1 MTIQLWIVAE
11 ESETGETTMAME
23 DILKALM
30 QSSAPQQQPANSGDA
45 MSQALGGLLGGSQQ
59 SGGGGDALSQVLGG
73 LLGGGQ
79 QTGSSP
85 ASQLLGGLEQIIG
98 AQSGAAAAPA
108 PSTSDPLMVLLQPL
122 VNKLAAKVHISPA
135 IATIIVSIVL
145 KYLLKSHPSTPDQS
159 PLDLGSVMQT
169 LASGGR
175 LSESTLRSSG
185 MVNEVV
191 RATGMDERQ
200 AVTSLNTTFSV
211 LGGQLTPVRNVSGA
225 QGVKSARG
233 VKSKATLKRS
243 RR

>member
-1 MTIQLWIVAE
+1 
-11 ESETGETTMAME
+11 MAME

-30 QSSAPQQQPANSGDA
+30 ESSAPQPQQQAGGQDA
-45 MSQALGGLLGGSQQ
+45 MSQVLGGLLGGSQQ
-59 SGGGGDALSQVLGG
+59 SAGGGDALSQVLGG

-79 QTGSSP
+79 QAGGSP

-108 PSTSDPLMVLLQPL
+108 PSTGDPLMVLLQPL
-122 VNKLAAKVHISPA
+122 VNKLAAKVNISPA

-159 PLDLGSVMQT
+159 PLNLGSVMQT

-191 RATGMDERQ
+191 RATGMNEQQ
-200 AVTSLNTTFSV
+200 AVTSLDSTFSV

-233 VKSKATLKRS
+233 VKSKATLKRT